1 MIVIK
6 SLITLVVEVS
16 LVQSI
21 VSSIVSYMD
30 TGHLPLSF
38 SSERGLGHCHIKHTT
53 RKKRLNRF
61 IEELSYST

>member
-1 MIVIK
+1 MNLI
-6 SLITLVVEVS
+6 SLITLTVVS
-16 LVQSI
+16 MMFQSI

-53 RKKRLNRF
+53 RKKRLKRL
-61 IEELSYST
+61 IEGLS

>member
-1 MIVIK
+1 MMF
-6 SLITLVVEVS
+6 
-16 LVQSI
+16 QSI

-53 RKKRLNRF
+53 RKKRLKRL
-61 IEELSYST
+61 IEGLS